1 MPARSQCYV
10 PFIVNSSGVAGV
22 PILHLVV
29 LAIVQ
34 GITEFFPISS
44 SAHLILTPKI
54 MGWVD
59 QGPLIDL
66 AMHVGTLLAVVLYFR
81 AEMWRMTLGG
91 LALLR
96 GRYTDDAK
104 LFLLLSL
111 ASIPAFVAG
120 ALIVRLGGNELMRNV
135 ELIGWTTLIF
145 GALLYI
151 ADQHGKHLHRLEHV
165 NYLNATLIGL
175 AQALALVPGVSRS
188 GSTMTAA
195 RFLGMERAE
204 AARFSF
210 LMSIPVTMAAGGMG
224 ALEIIQSGELALQ
237 TNALISGTV
246 AFFTALFAITV
257 LIRWLAS
264 SSFTPFVVYRMFLG
278 TGLLIW
284 TYF

>member
-1 MPARSQCYV
+1 M
-10 PFIVNSSGVAGV
+10 

-44 SAHLILTPKI
+44 SAHLILTPKL
-54 MGWVD
+54 MGWTD

-66 AMHVGTLLAVVLYFR
+66 AVHIGTLLAVILYFR
-81 AEMWRMTLGG
+81 AETWRMAKGA
-91 LALLR
+91 LALIG
-96 GRYTDDAK
+96 GRYTEDAK

-111 ASIPAFVAG
+111 ASIPAFIAG
-120 ALIVRLGGNELMRNV
+120 PLIYYFGGNEMMRNV

-145 GALLYI
+145 GVLLYL
-151 ADQHGKHLHRLEHV
+151 ADQHGKHIRRVEHV
-165 NYLNATLIGL
+165 NYWNAAFIGL
-175 AQALALVPGVSRS
+175 AQVMALVPGVSRS

-210 LMSIPVTMAAGGMG
+210 LMSIPVTMAAGGLG
-224 ALEIIQSGELALQ
+224 ALEIYKSGQAELQMDAI
-237 TNALISGTV
+237 ISGAV
-246 AFFTALFAITV
+246 AFLTALFAITV
-257 LIRWLAS
+257 LIRWLQS
-264 SSFTPFVVYRMFLG
+264 SSFTPFVVYRMLLG
-278 TGLLIW
+278 AGLLIW

>member
-1 MPARSQCYV
+1 M
-10 PFIVNSSGVAGV
+10 

-44 SAHLILTPKI
+44 SAHLILTPKFF
-54 MGWVD
+54 GWAD

-66 AMHVGTLLAVVLYFR
+66 AVHVGTLLAVILYFR
-81 AEMWRMTLGG
+81 AEMWRMTLGF
-91 LALLR
+91 LSLLR

-104 LFLLLSL
+104 LFLLVSL
-111 ASIPAFVAG
+111 ASIPAFAAG
-120 ALIVRLGGNELMRNV
+120 PLIYYFGGNEAMRSV

-145 GALLYI
+145 GALLYM
-151 ADQHGKHLHRLEHV
+151 ADRYGKHLHRLEHV
-165 NYLNATLIGL
+165 NYLNAALIGL

-210 LMSIPVTMAAGGMG
+210 LMSIPVTMAAGGLG
-224 ALEIIQSGELALQ
+224 VLEIYKTGQVELQ
-237 TNALISGTV
+237 IDALISGVV
-246 AFFTALFAITV
+246 AFFTALFAISV
-257 LIRWLAS
+257 LIRWLQT
-264 SSFTPFVVYRMFLG
+264 SSFTPFVVYRMILG
-278 TGLLIW
+278 AGLLIW

>member
-1 MPARSQCYV
+1 M
-10 PFIVNSSGVAGV
+10 

-66 AMHVGTLLAVVLYFR
+66 AVHIGTLLAVILYFR
-81 AEMWRMTLGG
+81 AEMIRMTLGG
-91 LALLR
+91 VSLLR
-96 GRYTDDAK
+96 GRYTEDAR

-111 ASIPAFVAG
+111 ASIPAFAAG
-120 ALIVRLGGNELMRNV
+120 AAIYALGGNEMMRNV

-145 GALLYI
+145 GVLLYI
-151 ADQHGKHLHRLEHV
+151 ADQYGEKLYRLEHV
-165 NYLNATLIGL
+165 TYRNALIIGL
-175 AQALALVPGVSRS
+175 AQTMALIPGVSRS

-210 LMSIPVTMAAGGMG
+210 LMSIPVTMAAGGLG
-224 ALEIIQSGELALQ
+224 AIEIIKSGQADLQ
-237 TNALISGTV
+237 IDAVISGAV
-246 AFFTALFAITV
+246 AFLTALFAISV
-257 LIRWLAS
+257 LMRWLAT
-264 SSFTPFVVYRMFLG
+264 SSFTPFVIYRVILAI
-278 TGLLIW
+278 GLLVW

>member
-1 MPARSQCYV
+1 M
-10 PFIVNSSGVAGV
+10 

-44 SAHLILTPKI
+44 SAHLILTPKL

-66 AMHVGTLLAVVLYFR
+66 AVHIGTLLAVILYFR

-91 LALLR
+91 AALLR
-96 GRYTDDAK
+96 GRYTPDAK
-104 LFLLLSL
+104 LFLLVSL
-111 ASIPAFVAG
+111 ASIPAFAAG
-120 ALIVRLGGNELMRNV
+120 ALIYALGGGEVMRNV

-145 GALLYI
+145 GALLYLS
-151 ADQHGKHLHRLEHV
+151 DQYGRHLYRLEHV
-165 NYLNATLIGL
+165 NYMHALLIGL
-175 AQALALVPGVSRS
+175 AQAMALVPGVSRS

-210 LMSIPVTMAAGGMG
+210 LMSIPVTLAAGGLG
-224 ALEIIQSGELALQ
+224 ALEIYKTGQVELQ
-237 TNALISGTV
+237 INAAISGAV
-246 AFFTALFAITV
+246 AFFTALFAISV
-257 LIRWLAS
+257 LIRWLQT
-264 SSFTPFVVYRMFLG
+264 SSFTPFVVYRMILG
-278 TGLLIW
+278 AGLLMW

>member
-1 MPARSQCYV
+1 M
-10 PFIVNSSGVAGV
+10 

-44 SAHLILTPKI
+44 SAHLILTPKL

-66 AMHVGTLLAVVLYFR
+66 AVHVGTLLAVILYFR
-81 AEMWRMTLGG
+81 AEMWRLTLGAT
-91 LALLR
+91 ALLG
-96 GRYTDDAK
+96 GRYTEDAR

-111 ASIPAFVAG
+111 ASIPAFAAG
-120 ALIVRLGGNELMRNV
+120 ALIYTLGGNDMMRNV

-145 GALLYI
+145 GLLLYV
-151 ADQHGKHLHRLEHV
+151 ADQYGKHHYRLEHV
-165 NYLNATLIGL
+165 TYLNALVIGL
-175 AQALALVPGVSRS
+175 AQAMALVPGVSRS

-195 RFLGMERAE
+195 RFLGLERAE

-210 LMSIPVTMAAGGMG
+210 LMSIPVTMAAGGLG
-224 ALEIIQSGELALQ
+224 AIEIYKTGQAELQ
-237 TNALISGTV
+237 INAIISGAV
-246 AFFTALFAITV
+246 AFFTALFAISV
-257 LIRWLAS
+257 LMRWLAS
-264 SSFTPFVVYRMFLG
+264 SSFTPFVVYRVVLA
-278 TGLLIW
+278 TGLLAW

>member
-1 MPARSQCYV
+1 M
-10 PFIVNSSGVAGV
+10 

-29 LAIVQ
+29 LAVVQ

-54 MGWVD
+54 LGWTD

-66 AMHVGTLLAVVLYFR
+66 AVHVGTLLAVILYFR
-81 AEMWRMTLGG
+81 VEMWRMTKGA

-96 GRYTDDAK
+96 GHYIDDAK
-104 LFLLLSL
+104 LFLQLSL
-111 ASIPAFVAG
+111 ASVPAFAAG
-120 ALIVRLGGNELMRNV
+120 PLIYYFGGNEMMRSV

-145 GALLYI
+145 GILLYF
-151 ADQHGKHLHRLEHV
+151 ADQYGRRLLRVENVTYLHAL
-165 NYLNATLIGL
+165 LIGL

-210 LMSIPVTMAAGGMG
+210 LMSIPVTMAAGGLG
-224 ALEIIQSGELALQ
+224 VLEIYKSGQVELQMDAV
-237 TNALISGTV
+237 ISGAV
-246 AFFTALFAITV
+246 AFVTALFAITV
-257 LIRWLAS
+257 LLRWLQS
-264 SSFTPFVVYRMFLG
+264 SSFTPFVVYRVLLG
-278 TGLLIW
+278 AGLLIW

>member
-1 MPARSQCYV
+1 
-10 PFIVNSSGVAGV
+10 V

-44 SAHLILTPKI
+44 SAHLILTPKL
-54 MGWVD
+54 MGWAD
-59 QGPLIDL
+59 QGLLIDL
-66 AMHVGTLLAVVLYFR
+66 AMHIGTLLAVILYFR

-91 LALLR
+91 VALLR
-96 GRYTDDAK
+96 GRYTEDSR

-111 ASIPAFVAG
+111 ASVPAFVAG
-120 ALIVRLGGNELMRNV
+120 ALIHSLGGNEVMRNV

-145 GALLYI
+145 GVLLYI
-151 ADQHGKHLHRLEHV
+151 ADQYGKHHYRLEHV
-165 NYLNATLIGL
+165 NYRYAAIIGL

-195 RFLGMERAE
+195 RFLGLERAE

-210 LMSIPVTMAAGGMG
+210 LMSIPVTMAAGGLG
-224 ALEIIQSGELALQ
+224 AVEIYQSGQVDLQ
-237 TNALISGTV
+237 IDAIIAGV
-246 AFFTALFAITV
+246 AAFFTALFAIAV
-257 LIRWLAS
+257 LMRWLAR
-264 SSFTPFVVYRMFLG
+264 SSFTPFVIYRMLLAA
-278 TGLLIW
+278 GLLIW